1 MIARE
6 DSVVAGRGD
15 MDFEIL
21 MSCMNQEDFTLID
34 QSNIKTNVLAINQCG
49 REGMRE
55 EQQDGVVRRMLDSPQ
70 KGLSRSRNMAL
81 QHARGDFCLIAD
93 DDETFVEDVEQ
104 IVLRAFRET
113 GADIVAFELQN
124 YPKRIKKTVHR
135 VKKFESLKLS
145 SCQLALRR
153 RAILDVGLE
162 FDVHLGA
169 GTGNGAGEENKFLW
183 DAFRAGLKVY
193 YYPAHIARLVLGGSS
208 WFSGYDWEYFYKRGK
223 VTSYYMGRFWGAVY
237 AAFFVVT
244 KRSLYKKD
252 CGFWEALC
260 ASVKGICSEKNF
272 SDI

>member
-1 MIARE
+1 
-6 DSVVAGRGD
+6 

-34 QSNIKTNVLAINQCG
+34 RSNIRTNVLAVNQCG
-49 REGMRE
+49 REGARE
-55 EQQDGVVRRMLDSPQ
+55 ESLDGVLRRMLDSSQ

-81 QHARGDFCLIAD
+81 QHAKGDFCLIAD
-93 DDETFVEDVEQ
+93 DDETFLEDVEQ
-104 IVLRAFRET
+104 TVLRGFRET
-113 GADIVAFELQN
+113 GADIVAFELQD
-124 YPKRIKKTVHR
+124 YPKRLKKTVHR

-153 RAILDVGLE
+153 RSILDAGLE

-193 YYPAHIARLVLGGSS
+193 YYPTCIARVARGESS
-208 WFSGYDWEYFYKRGK
+208 WFSGYDRDYFYKRGK
-223 VTSYYMGRFWGAVY
+223 VTSYYMGRFWASVY
-237 AAFFVVT
+237 AAYFVVT
-244 KRSLYKKD
+244 KRGLYRKD
-252 CGFWEALC
+252 CGFWEALW

-272 SDI
+272 GTI